1 MLPAPF
7 TSEFLNRLEVLRLR
21 TRKEVLGNRPGSYTS
36 PRRGSSLEFADYR
49 RYSPGDDL
57 RYLDWGIFARS
68 DRLYVR
74 LFHEEVDLFAYVFI
88 DASGSMAFPS
98 PKEKF
103 TPACNLAL
111 ALGYVV
117 LANHDHVRLHCL
129 QGAEAAQASPFYQG
143 RHRMMELIDFVSSIS
158 PAGALELALSL
169 GQHLKRIR
177 RPGKTILIS
186 DFLMP
191 VKSYQQG
198 LNLLRA
204 VNLDISVIQL
214 LSRAE
219 IEPAFPRGGVALVDS
234 ESHQELRLQ
243 WTATMRR
250 DYQERLERHNRELK
264 SFCHQSGI
272 RYSLYVTDEDLSD
285 FVLAT
290 LPAIGLFK

>member
-49 RYSPGDDL
+49 RYSPGDDV

-74 LFHEEVDLFAYVFI
+74 LFHEEVDLFVYVFI

-111 ALGYVV
+111 ALSYVV

-191 VKSYQQG
+191 VKS
-198 LNLLRA
+198 
-204 VNLDISVIQL
+204 
-214 LSRAE
+214 
-219 IEPAFPRGGVALVDS
+219 
-234 ESHQELRLQ
+234 
-243 WTATMRR
+243 
-250 DYQERLERHNRELK
+250 
-264 SFCHQSGI
+264 
-272 RYSLYVTDEDLSD
+272 
-285 FVLAT
+285 
-290 LPAIGLFK
+290 